1 MRSALVMRPHGLV
14 YFAILPTAG
23 GVVAFNKLAAF
34 AEAVFRTANE
44 LEAKER
50 IEFAPTELKRTVNVW
65 GAARPDFE
73 LMRRVKN
80 TFDPG
85 NVLSPGRFAGGI

>member
-1 MRSALVMRPHGLV
+1 V
-14 YFAILPTAG
+14 
-23 GVVAFNKLAAF
+23 
-34 AEAVFRTANE
+34 
-44 LEAKER
+44 R